1 MSRPLTMPRTLWAF
15 LACCG
20 LVAAGAGCNR
30 SSDAD
35 DETPKKTS
43 KKDDLK
49 ISPLAGKLGT
59 FDEGRIEVPLPKNW
73 KESVNEE
80 PADNDPNENLGR
92 MNTGSQRAPGILVKV
107 REYPDFKTLGE
118 SDLRKFV
125 RKRADEITKERGF
138 KKKLDVKQLNLKGG
152 FNGCVY
158 GYTVNIG
165 GKKFDRL
172 TVETVVDSRLYTL
185 ELFAVKGLRE
195 ESRPD
200 LYAVAAGLKFPKMI
214 NKPSRGR
221 GADDEEE
228 ATDEESEDADS
239 EKSADKEKDDEEM
252 SDEEE

>member
-1 MSRPLTMPRTLWAF
+1 MLRPLSLPRTLWAL
-15 LACCG
+15 LACSG
-20 LVAAGAGCNR
+20 LLTAISGCNR
-30 SSDAD
+30 SSDAE

-43 KKDDLK
+43 KKNEIK

-107 REYPDFKTLGE
+107 REYPDFKTLGG

-138 KKKLDVKQLNLKGG
+138 KNKLDVKPLTLKGG

-165 GKKFDRL
+165 GRKFDRIC
-172 TVETVVDSRLYTL
+172 VETVVDSRLYTL

-221 GADDEEE
+221 ADDEEE

-239 EKSADKEKDDEEM
+239 EKSADKEKDEEET
-252 SDEEE
+252 SDEE